1 MKLDDLQRLI
11 DRRVIGPAEVVRLS
25 YYVVKERIDGIKV
38 QGTVGFG
45 QCLSVVSLHDEQVAI
60 PLVRSGL
67 IGTQLNGAPQFFFGG
82 GEVPVVT
89 HGHIAENG
97 MSFREPG
104 IELQGFLCGLARF
117 WFAVTRRHSV
127 VGYLAQNRRRRS
139 QSSIGFRI
147 GRIVV
152 NGLIKESNEA
162 SQVSAA
168 APGEFALLVSVAGFS
183 NLGRGR
189 VNGPGR

>member
-1 MKLDDLQRLI
+1 
-11 DRRVIGPAEVVRLS
+11 
-25 YYVVKERIDGIKV
+25 
-38 QGTVGFG
+38 
-45 QCLSVVSLHDEQVAI
+45 
-60 PLVRSGL
+60 
-67 IGTQLNGAPQFFFGG
+67 
-82 GEVPVVT
+82 
-89 HGHIAENG
+89 

-152 NGLIKESNEA
+152 NGLLKELNAA

-168 APGEFALLVSVAGFS
+168 APGEFALLVSVARFS

-189 VNGPGR
+189 VNSPGQQRGRGLWWKRKRRQNLPRNGGGDIRFYLQDIRKFASERFGP